1 MRRSD
6 RKKGRQGG
14 RMLIVVAVI
23 GATFFAGVIT
33 LRAAWRDASTVEH
46 RHGASTVSV
55 AAPAPVARRE
65 TRPTLDPAGFT
76 GKAAL
81 AYQVA
86 REIPE
91 VLDQL
96 QCYCACRSQYGH
108 VSLLSC
114 YVDGHGST

>member
-1 MRRSD
+1 MPQRD
-6 RKKGRQGG
+6 RKKGPRG
-14 RMLIVVAVI
+14 RRILIAVTVI
-23 GATFFAGVIT
+23 GATVVAGVLT
-33 LRAAWRDASTVEH
+33 FRAASRD
-46 RHGASTVSV
+46 VSPTEPRLAAPTATV
-55 AAPAPVARRE
+55 AAAAPVARRE

-86 REIPE
+86 REIPDI
-91 VLDQL
+91 LDQL